1 MLDDLCRLCL
11 PLRVGLGLDSIDV
24 RSAGDSKGVHEQP
37 RKTEVGGNRDCHRS
51 DVAHSFGHRIQQRG
65 RQLSGFLCCQHD
77 CTARLNVVGHAG
89 QVVVRLPVEALEGTH
104 GLGAHR
110 IAGLAR
116 ETLVV
121 LEMLDLFLSLA
132 DSLHDGRV
140 LVVPAVELF
149 ILRRAISKL
158 HQALVHR

>member
-1 MLDDLCRLCL
+1 M
-11 PLRVGLGLDSIDV
+11 
-24 RSAGDSKGVHEQP
+24 A
-37 RKTEVGGNRDCHRS
+37 
-51 DVAHSFGHRIQQRG
+51 
-65 RQLSGFLCCQHD
+65 
-77 CTARLNVVGHAG
+77 
-89 QVVVRLPVEALEGTH
+89 VEALEGTH
-104 GLGAHR
+104 GLGAHC

-132 DSLHDGRV
+132 DGLDDGRV

-149 ILRRAISKL
+149 VLRRAISKL